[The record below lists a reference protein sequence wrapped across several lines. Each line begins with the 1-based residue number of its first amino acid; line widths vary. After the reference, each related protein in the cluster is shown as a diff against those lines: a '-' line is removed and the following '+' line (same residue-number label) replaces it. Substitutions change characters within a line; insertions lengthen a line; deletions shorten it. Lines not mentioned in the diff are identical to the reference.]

1 MISPRSLA
9 MAALTATF
17 IIAAGSARG
26 VQDDLAKTSEQA
38 AKKQRVE
45 GVVIRVEPI
54 GENKTAA
61 RGVKLTINTAAVW
74 RDYVRDTATTKEPPP
89 EKAARKGKES
99 VATKGQP
106 VSPGTVTTVE
116 VTPDSRL
123 ELRYRT
129 AMDER
134 TQGAASADAARKL
147 TSKADDPSQSSKE
160 SVETAGK
167 TIKVDQIKP
176 GLFVHV
182 RYHRDGKQDRA
193 DRLIVLEPIRD
204 EVGK

>member
-74 RDYVRDTATTKEPPP
+74 RDYVRDTATTKETPP

-106 VSPGTVTTVE
+106 VSPGTVATVE

-147 TSKADDPSQSSKE
+147 TSKAGDPSQSSKE

-193 DRLIVLEPIRD
+193 DRLIVLEPVRD

>member
-147 TSKADDPSQSSKE
+147 TSKEGDPSQSSKE
-160 SVETAGK
+160 SVETTGK
-167 TIKVDQIKP
+167 TIKVDQIKS

-193 DRLIVLEPIRD
+193 DRLIVLEPIRH